1 VIIDAH
7 VHLQG
12 SVYLGDE
19 RAGVDDLLRAMD
31 EAGVSRAIV
40 VGLEPEDSE
49 SIIEIATSYSSRLTS
64 FIVVDPED
72 RTSFVI
78 ERAVVEG
85 RIGGLGEIY
94 LKCGPSQ
101 LPEAYLRPVL
111 KAARTHALPVMIHT
125 GDFSY
130 TAPLLVTDMARR
142 FPDVIFILAHM
153 GSITFVL
160 DAIEIAKM
168 FPNVY
173 LETSGMTSPSMLR
186 RAVAECGPERILF
199 GSDYPFWHP
208 LVELERIKATDLG
221 MTTTRMILGENIAHL
236 LGP

>member
-1 VIIDAH
+1 MIIDAH

-12 SVYLGDE
+12 SVYPGDK
-19 RAGVDDLLRAMD
+19 RAGGDDLLRAMD
-31 EAGVSRAIV
+31 EAGVSKAVV
-40 VGLEPEDSE
+40 VGLGPEDNGG
-49 SIIEIATSYSSRLTS
+49 IIEIATSYSSCLIP
-64 FIVVDPED
+64 FICVDPED
-72 RTSFVI
+72 QPGLVI
-78 ERAVVEG
+78 KRAVVKG
-85 RIGGLGEIY
+85 GIRGLGEIY

-130 TAPLLVTDMARR
+130 TAPLLVMDMARR

-153 GSITFVL
+153 GSTAFVL

-168 FPNVY
+168 FPNIY
-173 LETSGMTSPSMLR
+173 LETSGMTSPSMLG
-186 RAVAECGPERILF
+186 RAVSECGPGRILF

-236 LGP
+236 LGL

>member
-1 VIIDAH
+1 
-7 VHLQG
+7 
-12 SVYLGDE
+12 
-19 RAGVDDLLRAMD
+19 MD
-31 EAGVSRAIV
+31 EAGVSRAVV
-40 VGLEPEDSE
+40 VGLWPEDNE
-49 SIIEIATSYSSRLTS
+49 NIIGIATSYSSRLTS

-72 RTSFVI
+72 RASSVI

-85 RIGGLGEIY
+85 GIRGLGEIY

-101 LPEAYLRPVL
+101 LPEVHLRPVL
-111 KAARTHALPVMIHT
+111 EAARTHTLPVMIHT

-130 TAPLLVTDMARR
+130 TAPLLMMDMAHR

-153 GSITFVL
+153 GSIAFVL

-168 FPNVY
+168 FPNIY

-186 RAVAECGPERILF
+186 RAVAECGPGKILF

-208 LVELERIKATDLG
+208 LVEMERIEAADLG
-221 MTTTRMILGENIAHL
+221 VATTRMILGENIACL
-236 LGP
+236 LDL